1 MRALVFCSVYSA
13 TKKSQVTVKK
23 AMIFCPWIC
32 YFVSFLPRNFRL
44 LCRQTWWW
52 IICKSRKRMVVS
64 ASKPADKENQF
75 IFVRPIEGDW
85 LVVANKPF
93 LEFQKLWL
101 LNEAN
106 CKTFRVKT
114 SFIYAWKSK
123 LIFISVASHF
133 RALVWNSVLATR
145 KWPVEAFCESSSKY
159 DGVYY
164 LLCLNATWNL
174 TLGFDH
180 QQAIS
185 CTTKATRIENQS
197 AARSKINASFPASKQ
212 K

>member
-1 MRALVFCSVYSA
+1 
-13 TKKSQVTVKK
+13 
-23 AMIFCPWIC
+23 MIFCSWIY

-52 IICKSRKRMVVS
+52 IIFKSRKRMVVS
-64 ASKPADKENQF
+64 ASKPAGKENQF

-114 SFIYAWKSK
+114 SFIYAWKWK
-123 LIFISVASHF
+123 LIFISVASHLGSIHKPRGWAMMILRGGGHSFSLLWF
-133 RALVWNSVLATR
+133 RGGCGKFPTKITSSIGGGGQHFFPEKEKEMKICYIA
-145 KWPVEAFCESSSKY
+145 SSKQI
-159 DGVYY
+159 
-164 LLCLNATWNL
+164 
-174 TLGFDH
+174 F
-180 QQAIS
+180 I
-185 CTTKATRIENQS
+185 
-197 AARSKINASFPASKQ
+197 
-212 K
+212 

>member
-23 AMIFCPWIC
+23 AMIFCSWIY

-52 IICKSRKRMVVS
+52 IICKSLKRMVVS
-64 ASKPADKENQF
+64 ASKPAGKENQF

-101 LNEAN
+101 LINEAN
-106 CKTFRVKT
+106 CKTFCVKT
-114 SFIYAWKSK
+114 SFIYAWKWK

-133 RALVWNSVLATR
+133 ASVWNSVRATR

-164 LLCLNATWNL
+164 
-174 TLGFDH
+174 
-180 QQAIS
+180 
-185 CTTKATRIENQS
+185 
-197 AARSKINASFPASKQ
+197 
-212 K
+212 